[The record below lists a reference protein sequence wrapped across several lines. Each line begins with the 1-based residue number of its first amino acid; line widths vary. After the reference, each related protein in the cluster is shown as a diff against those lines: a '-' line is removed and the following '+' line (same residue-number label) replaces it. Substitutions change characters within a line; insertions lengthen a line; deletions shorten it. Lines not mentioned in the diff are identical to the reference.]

1 MLDKSRLRNKALFA
15 KVTDA
20 DTAARLIQDHDHVG
34 FSGFTPSG
42 YPKKTALALAE
53 QIKAGRK
60 CRISIWTGASVGPEI
75 EEALAE
81 VHGWKAGPL
90 LRSKQQKHESGNQYG

>member
-1 MLDKSRLRNKALFA
+1 MLDESRLRNKALFA

-20 DTAARLIQDHDHVG
+20 DTAERLIQDHDHVG

-81 VHGWKAGPL
+81 VHGVESRAPTT
-90 LRSKQQKHESGNQYG
+90 QQATEA